1 MGWRATAHI
10 GGQGRL
16 HDKGDIEAMAQ
27 EGRELSMHI
36 PGKHAGRGSRQC
48 EAPDGGMGVCPEQM
62 NEREKGG
69 GEAERHGM
77 GEAQNP
83 VGLVAHLA
91 FARGAPRS
99 HCRVLTQGRTGSA
112 SCFKSTF
119 PAALRRTYCKGG
131 PKQETGQRGFSTI

>member
-1 MGWRATAHI
+1 MVKEDSTV
-10 GGQGRL
+10 
-16 HDKGDIEAMAQ
+16 
-27 EGRELSMHI
+27 RETFKPWHRREESSPCTDL
-36 PGKHAGRGSRQC
+36 GKYSGRGSRQC

-62 NEREKGG
+62 NEREKGE

-83 VGLVAHLA
+83 IGLMAHLA
-91 FARGAPRS
+91 FALSAPRS
-99 HCRVLTQGRTGSA
+99 HCRVLTRGRMGSA